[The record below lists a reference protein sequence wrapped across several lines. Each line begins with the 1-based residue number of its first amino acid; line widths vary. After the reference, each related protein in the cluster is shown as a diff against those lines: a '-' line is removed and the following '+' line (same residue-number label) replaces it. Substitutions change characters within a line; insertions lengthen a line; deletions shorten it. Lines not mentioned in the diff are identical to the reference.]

1 MDIHT
6 ILEHG
11 QVIIF
16 AILQHVCNI
25 GTFVELLHQVECPHY
40 LRYPEL
46 QLLIPNAV
54 LLLSL
59 LNPPANVKIMSDQVR
74 LTDHHQPVLNPDLL
88 SPLHAEAEGGAPVP
102 VLGGG
107 HDEPVAG
114 DVRADAAVG
123 EPAAAHP
130 VAEHNQRPAAIR
142 RQRGLLQNWT
152 VNSTVEDLPDMSTAQ
167 VHQRSDV
174 GDLVYEHKLSPWSPA
189 GPSGQ
194 NSL

>member
-46 QLLIPNAV
+46 QLLIPDAV

-59 LNPPANVKIMSDQVR
+59 LNS
-74 LTDHHQPVLNPDLL
+74 PVLDPDLL
-88 SPLHAEAEGGAPVP
+88 PALHAEAEGGAAVP

-142 RQRGLLQNWT
+142 RQRGVLQNWT